1 VRIGWTWQGEDQI
14 GRLGRTQVGEV
25 LDCPEFIGS
34 LAAQDWR
41 PGTIAGT
48 IRLRACGNFLWLWD
62 FGMG

>member
-34 LAAQDWR
+34 LAAQD
-41 PGTIAGT
+41 
-48 IRLRACGNFLWLWD
+48 
-62 FGMG
+62 